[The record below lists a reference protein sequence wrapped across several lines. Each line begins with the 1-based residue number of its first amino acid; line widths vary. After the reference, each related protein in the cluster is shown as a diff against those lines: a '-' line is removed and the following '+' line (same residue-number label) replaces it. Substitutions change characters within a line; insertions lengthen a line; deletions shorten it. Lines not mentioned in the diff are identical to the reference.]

1 MEKKEFYKHYL
12 PHFQQ
17 PGQAY
22 FVTWSLKDAV
32 PKKALIR
39 YTRKLELLKLQIQ
52 GFKDSGA
59 AVSEPP
65 ENKKRGSESVSPGK
79 ECGLETAP
87 HDCSELGAVNSDS
100 PDLKRGSESA
110 SPDNLPELEKL
121 KKEYYSLRKKYI
133 KAYDDLLDAERIPKI
148 NLSKPEHTK
157 VIIETLKFWDGIKL
171 ENYAFCVMP
180 NHVHWVFRVFEKDKN
195 GEQVYLQDI
204 LYSVKRFSANRIN
217 VLENRKGELWQKES
231 FDTTIR
237 DEKHLYFTI
246 EYTLNNPV
254 SAGMVKEWKDWA
266 GCWLG
271 AMNSNSPE

>member
-1 MEKKEFYKHYL
+1 MERKEFYKHNL

-22 FVTWSLKDAV
+22 FITWSLKDAV

-39 YTRKLELLKLQIQ
+39 YTRKLELLKSQIM
-52 GFKDSGA
+52 GA

-65 ENKKRGSESVSPGK
+65 GIKRGPESLPEVQAGDSPELKKRGSE
-79 ECGLETAP
+79 TA
-87 HDCSELGAVNSDS
+87 S
-100 PDLKRGSESA
+100 
-110 SPDNLPELEKL
+110 PELEKL

-133 KAYDDLLDAERIPKI
+133 KAYDDLLDAERNPKI

-157 VIIETLKFWDGIKL
+157 VIIETLKFWEGVKL
-171 ENYAFCVMP
+171 ENYAFCIMP

-195 GEQVYLQDI
+195 NEPVYLQDI
-204 LYSVKRFSANRIN
+204 LYSVKRFSASRIN
-217 VLENRKGELWQKES
+217 VLENRKGELWQKDS

-237 DEKHLYFTI
+237 DEKHLYHAI

-254 SAGMVKEWKDWA
+254 SAGLVKEWKDWP
-266 GCWLG
+266 GCWG
-271 AMNSNSPE
+271 AANSLHKVQAGEPPN

>member
-1 MEKKEFYKHYL
+1 MEKKEFYKHNL

-39 YTRKLELLKLQIQ
+39 YTRKLELLKSQIA
-52 GFKDSGA
+52 GAGA
-59 AVSEPP
+59 AVSEPL
-65 ENKKRGSESVSPGK
+65 NIKKR
-79 ECGLETAP
+79 GLETASP
-87 HDCSELGAVNSDS
+87 ACSESGAANSDS
-100 PDLKRGSESA
+100 PELK
-110 SPDNLPELEKL
+110 KL
-121 KKEYYSLRKKYI
+121 KIEYYTLRKKYI
-133 KAYDDLLDAERIPKI
+133 KAYDDLLDAERNPQI

-157 VIIETLKFWDGIKL
+157 IIIETMKFWDGLKL
-171 ENYAFCVMP
+171 ENYVFCIMP

-195 GEQVYLQDI
+195 GDPVYLQDI

-237 DEKHLYFTI
+237 DEKHLVRAI

-254 SAGMVKEWKDWA
+254 SAGIVKEWNDWP
-266 GCWLG
+266 GCWG
-271 AMNSNSPE
+271 AANSLPEVQAGDSPV